1 MTVQGCVSSLATVG
15 LSSVLKHLKLLYL
28 SVQEVASSQK
38 RRGSFE
44 LRASEYTRSHRIKET
59 ILFSKK
65 KVIEK
70 GGGRGECAPIQDC
83 TLLLLRVW
91 ERLSRPA
98 STPSEIELE
107 VQNTLKERRMHPP
120 SAQVH
125 RTGS

>member
-28 SVQEVASSQK
+28 SVQEVGSSQK

-59 ILFSKK
+59 ISFSKK
-65 KVIEK
+65 KMIEK

-83 TLLLLRVW
+83 TLLWLRVG

-98 STPSEIELE
+98 STPF
-107 VQNTLKERRMHPP
+107 RD
-120 SAQVH
+120 
-125 RTGS
+125 RT